1 MLSKNMFYATYN
13 KGSVRMKYLIEM
25 QVNISLMDMMMN
37 EIRTFSKV
45 PKNNVDSA
53 IKKLSNIKNIVY
65 AWKLNEESKKK

>member
-1 MLSKNMFYATYN
+1 MFYATYN
-13 KGSVRMKYLIEM
+13 KGNVRMKYLIEM

-53 IKKLSNIKNIVY
+53 IKKLSSIKNIIY